1 MIRQSAYYS
10 LCYYSL
16 CFLNESKKQ
25 VKVVVVAS
33 ALAMH
38 LPHIPLLVV
47 HLWGIDEEVGLG
59 WI

>member
-1 MIRQSAYYS
+1 MIKQSAYYS
-10 LCYYSL
+10 LY
-16 CFLNESKKQ
+16 FLNESKKQ
-25 VKVVVVAS
+25 VKVVVVSVAVAS